1 LDYTLNLKIKLDQ
14 GWILSQGEIRVYS
27 PFMAYRTRHITKLFD
42 ISEETVRVWVGEFAE
57 YLSPTATP
65 GKHKQRVFTEADMEV
80 LSLVSERK
88 KQGDTFADI
97 HLSLKNG
104 QRGNITQLPPEE
116 LDAIVSTDRESRL
129 AFEND
134 HLQRMLVESQ
144 EQLKVAQRELEELHA
159 VRDENIR
166 LKAQLDSSQSHQERL
181 EAMIDRLS
189 KRIEE
194 ITMQAGREYGKGIM
208 DALREKG
215 EFRNSDEE

>member
-104 QRGNITQLPPEE
+104 QRGNIT
-116 LDAIVSTDRESRL
+116 DRESRL